1 MKRPYY
7 IGLSLFIVIV
17 MLIADQLTKWVIVTQ
32 MTVGESFT
40 VVPNFLSITSHRND
54 GAAWGILSGQMIFFY
69 LITIVIIIALIV
81 FYFKEAK
88 DHMMMQVA
96 ISLLLAGAFGNFI
109 DRVMNG
115 EVVDFVD
122 TILFGYDFPIFNIAD
137 ASLTIGVGLLVV
149 ILLTDKT
156 KEKKKV

>member
-122 TILFGYDFPIFNIAD
+122 TIIFGYDFPIFNIAD

>member
-7 IGLSLFIVIV
+7 IGLSLFILIV
-17 MLIADQLTKWVIVTQ
+17 MLIADQLSKWVIATQ
-32 MTVGESFT
+32 MTIGESFT
-40 VVPNFLSITSHRND
+40 VIPNFLSITSHRND

-96 ISLLLAGAFGNFI
+96 ISLLLAGALGNFI

-137 ASLTIGVGLLVV
+137 ASLTIGVGLLVI